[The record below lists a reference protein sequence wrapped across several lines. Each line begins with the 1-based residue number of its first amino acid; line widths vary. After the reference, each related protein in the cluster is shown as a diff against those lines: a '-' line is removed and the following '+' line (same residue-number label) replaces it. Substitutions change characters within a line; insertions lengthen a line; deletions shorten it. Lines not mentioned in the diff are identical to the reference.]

1 MSCYFLSFFFS
12 VFIDLSGHTGNPLIS
27 HQISRAEWDFS
38 NPACCQKE
46 VYGSESGSDS
56 EDERRLPDIVL
67 DDLANRR
74 FRVKKRPECFISK
87 TTSPS
92 SCSQRFPPADPLAT
106 GLYKLTRSEK
116 FSKIRMSVMLILIH
130 NTPDCLQFVFFF

>member
-1 MSCYFLSFFFS
+1 M
-12 VFIDLSGHTGNPLIS
+12 VELSGHTDNPLIS
-27 HQISRAEWDFS
+27 HQISRAEWDLS
-38 NPACCQKE
+38 NATCCQNE

-74 FRVKKRPECFISK
+74 FRVKKRPECFTSR

-92 SCSQRFPPADPLAT
+92 SYSQRFPPAGPLAS
-106 GLYKLTRSEK
+106 GPYELTRSEK
-116 FSKIRMSVMLILIH
+116 FSQIRVSVMLILIY
-130 NTPDCLQFVFFF
+130 NTPDCLQFVSL

>member
-1 MSCYFLSFFFS
+1 MSSYFLPFFS
-12 VFIDLSGHTGNPLIS
+12 PVLIDLSGHTDSPLIS
-27 HQISRAEWDFS
+27 HQISRAEWDLS
-38 NPACCQKE
+38 NATCCQKE

-74 FRVKKRPECFISK
+74 FRVKKRPECFTSK

-92 SCSQRFPPADPLAT
+92 SYSPRFPPADTLAP
-106 GLYKLTRSEK
+106 GPYALTRSEK
-116 FSKIRMSVMLILIH
+116 FSQIRVSVMLVLIH
-130 NTPDCLQFVFFF
+130 NTPGCLQFVSF